1 MASLM
6 DRAPKAAQKLQSK
19 GGECNKLYVPEL
31 KAIAFWFFYRDFTG
45 GNTTILK
52 KLLISLNIII
62 RPWRQP
68 MSLHFLYRSRIILLR

>member
-31 KAIAFWFFYRDFTG
+31 RSINFWIFFREVTG
-45 GNTTILK
+45 INATIVKTFLM
-52 KLLISLNIII
+52 
-62 RPWRQP
+62 QP
-68 MSLHFLYRSRIILLR
+68 SRLHFLYI